1 MGRHT
6 RVGIQP
12 QTEEFTLVGT
22 GSTAN
27 RPTLAADQ
35 KGFQYFNTDVNQLEI
50 WNGSYWFVVGTL
62 PNLTVAS
69 SQTIGSN
76 HAYWV
81 NTTSGAVN
89 LTLPASPRQGDVIK
103 IYDTFGTFQ
112 TNNCS
117 VVPNGAPIMRT
128 NDTMTISTQGAA
140 LSMTYY
146 DATRGWLLDAI

>member
-6 RVGIQP
+6 RVGIIP

-22 GSTAN
+22 GTTAQ
-27 RPTLAADQ
+27 RPTLVADQ
-35 KGFQYFNTDVNQLEI
+35 KGFQYFNTDANQLEI
-50 WNGSYWFVVGTL
+50 WNGSYWFVVGAL
-62 PNLTVAS
+62 PNLAVSS
-69 SQTIGSN
+69 SQTMGSN

-89 LTLPASPRQGDVIK
+89 LTLPPTPRQGDVIK

-112 TNNCS
+112 TNACS
-117 VVPNGAPIMRT
+117 VLVNGAPIMRT
-128 NDTMTISTQGAA
+128 NDTMTINTQGAA
-140 LSMTYY
+140 ITMTYY